1 MMGCTPSCE
10 DGIMASLNSYEHAN
24 PDEIDMSHFSLQH
37 VLGSG
42 GFGIVQQV
50 IKLTG
55 PDRNKLYALKS
66 MSKVSILKR
75 RTGVSSVMTELK
87 ILSMLYSCPFICK
100 SHYAFQDPSYVYL
113 VLDLARGKQR

>member
-1 MMGCTPSCE
+1 MACLTPYT
-10 DGIMASLNSYEHAN
+10 NSN

-55 PDRNKLYALKS
+55 PDRNQIYALKS

-75 RTGVSSVMTELK
+75 RTGIASVMAELK
-87 ILSMLYSCPFICK
+87 ILCMLHSCSFICK
-100 SHYAFQDPSYVYL
+100 SHYAFQDSSYVYL
-113 VLDLARGKQR
+113 VLDLARG